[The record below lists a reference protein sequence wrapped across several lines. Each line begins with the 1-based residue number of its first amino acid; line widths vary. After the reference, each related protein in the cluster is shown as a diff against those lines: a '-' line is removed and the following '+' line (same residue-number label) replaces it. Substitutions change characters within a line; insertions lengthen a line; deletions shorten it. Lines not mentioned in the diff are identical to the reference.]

1 MFRRLL
7 VAFDGSPHACRALAE
22 AIELAQAQHGRLT
35 VIAVMP
41 GPSLWLGA
49 ACAVPVN
56 LGGLELSPEPEFQ
69 AMLDRAVGSVP
80 ADIPVVTLLKRGAAA
95 DAILAEARKGEH
107 DAVVIGSRG
116 HGELRSLLLG
126 SVSHAVL
133 RGSPVPV
140 LVIRDS
146 PHSGGATER
155 PFQPEAAASFAA

>member
-22 AIELAQAQHGRLT
+22 AIELAQANHGRLT

-41 GPSLWLGA
+41 GPSMWLGA
-49 ACAVPVN
+49 ALEVPVN
-56 LGGLELSPEPEFQ
+56 LGCLELSPELEFQ
-69 AMLDRAVGSVP
+69 GMLDRAAGSVP
-80 ADIPVVTLLKRGAAA
+80 ADVPVTTLLKRGAPAE
-95 DAILAEARKGEH
+95 AILAEARKGEH
-107 DAVVIGSRG
+107 DAIVIGSRG

-140 LVIRDS
+140 LVIRHG
-146 PHSGGATER
+146 PHNSGVAER
-155 PFQPEAAASFAA
+155 PFQTEA

>member
-7 VAFDGSPHACRALAE
+7 VAFDGSPHACHALAQ
-22 AIELAQAQHGRLT
+22 AIELAQADHGRLT

-41 GPSLWLGA
+41 APSLWMGA
-49 ACAVPVN
+49 ACEVPVN
-56 LGGLELSPEPEFQ
+56 LGGLDDSPEPEFQ
-69 AMLDRAVGSVP
+69 AMLDRAARSVP
-80 ADIPVVTLLKRGAAA
+80 AEVPVVTLLKRGPAV

-107 DAVVIGSRG
+107 DAIVIGSRG

-140 LVIRDS
+140 LVIRHG
-146 PHSGGATER
+146 PPGGAVTER
-155 PFQPEAAASFAA
+155 PFPTEAAASLAA